1 MMGIITNKAK
11 NAFAVPRLQGQGA
24 AIKVLEEL
32 KMTLP
37 VKSEMFA
44 AVSGLSGKL
53 KNERIDFAYEMKAAA
68 VEIEE

>member
-1 MMGIITNKAK
+1 M
-11 NAFAVPRLQGQGA
+11 
-24 AIKVLEEL
+24 EEL

>member
-1 MMGIITNKAK
+1 
-11 NAFAVPRLQGQGA
+11 
-24 AIKVLEEL
+24 
-32 KMTLP
+32 MTLP

-68 VEIEE
+68 VEIENRLFQNLLYIKIQPCDFGRKGDFFFIM